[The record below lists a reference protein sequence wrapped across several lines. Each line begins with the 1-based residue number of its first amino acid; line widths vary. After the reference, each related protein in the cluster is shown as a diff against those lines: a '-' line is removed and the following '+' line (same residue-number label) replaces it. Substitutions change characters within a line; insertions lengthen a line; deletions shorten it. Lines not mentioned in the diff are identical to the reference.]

1 MSPAPSFD
9 QLMAQLR
16 AGSEDAARRVF
27 DEFAGRLIALA
38 RRRLGGPIRQ
48 KIDPEDVLLSAY
60 RSFFS
65 RQARGELKPDSWD
78 SLWALLA
85 VITLRKCSRWVER
98 FQAARRNLNAEV
110 APAATDSAAA
120 WEPTA
125 PGPGPDEEAA
135 FNETLEALLA
145 GLETRDRGIV
155 TRALQGATVAEISTE
170 VGRTRRTVQRVLA
183 RVKDLLEQRCDL
195 AEGET

>member
-1 MSPAPSFD
+1 MEMSPAPSFD

-27 DEFAGRLIALA
+27 DEFAGRRIGLA
-38 RRRLGGPIRQ
+38 RRRLGGPLRQ
-48 KIDPEDVLLSAY
+48 KVDPEDVLLSAY

-98 FQAARRNLNAEV
+98 FQAARRNLKAEV
-110 APAATDSAAA
+110 APAGTDSAAA
-120 WEPTA
+120 WEPAA

-135 FNETLEALLA
+135 FNETLEKLLS
-145 GLETRDRGIV
+145 GLDQRDQTIV
-155 TRALQGATVAEISTE
+155 TLALQGASVADISVE
-170 VGRTRRTVQRVLA
+170 VG
-183 RVKDLLEQRCDL
+183 
-195 AEGET
+195 